1 MNKDFQRKK
10 NETKFKEFLGHA
22 ENRCFRVSYEILDH
36 PADAKFR
43 ATGES
48 MEEAFSE
55 SVKAFAEIVGTDNKA
70 GNTRH
75 KIEVKSENSEALL
88 FDFLDE
94 LIFVQDANSVAVSH
108 TDDLQIEEVGDGYKL
123 NATVWTDIITDDMK
137 LLDIKAPT
145 YNEMEVDYQQGEGWI
160 TQAVLDI

>member
-1 MNKDFQRKK
+1 M
-10 NETKFKEFLGHA
+10 T
-22 ENRCFRVSYEILDH
+22 YEILDH

-43 ATGES
+43 ASGET

-55 SVKAFAEIVGTDNKA
+55 SVKAFAEIVGTDTKA

-75 KIEVKSENSEALL
+75 KVDIKSENSEALL

-94 LIFVQDANSVAVSH
+94 LIFLQDANDVAASH
-108 TDDLQIEEVGDGYKL
+108 TDDLQIEETEDGYKL
-123 NATVWTDIITDDMK
+123 EATIWTDVITEEMN

-145 YNEMEVDYQQGEGWI
+145 YNEMKVDYKQGEGWI

>member
-1 MNKDFQRKK
+1 M
-10 NETKFKEFLGHA
+10 
-22 ENRCFRVSYEILDH
+22 SYEILDH

-43 ATGES
+43 ATGAS

-55 SVKAFAEIVGTDNKA
+55 SVKAFAEIVGTDPKA
-70 GNTRH
+70 GNIRH
-75 KIEVKSENSEALL
+75 KIEAESENSEALL

-94 LIFVQDANSVAVSH
+94 LIFLQDANDVSASH
-108 TDDLQIEEVGDGYKL
+108 TDDLQIEETENGYKL
-123 NATVWTDIITDDMK
+123 KATIWTDVITEEMN

-145 YNEMEVDYQQGEGWI
+145 YNEMVVDYQKGEGWI

>member
-1 MNKDFQRKK
+1 
-10 NETKFKEFLGHA
+10 
-22 ENRCFRVSYEILDH
+22 VSYEILDH

-43 ATGES
+43 ATGNS

-55 SVKAFAEIVGTDNKA
+55 SVKAFAEIVGTDPEA
-70 GNTRH
+70 GNIRH
-75 KIEVKSENSEALL
+75 KIEVESENSEALL

-94 LIFVQDANSVAVSH
+94 LIFLQDANDVAASH
-108 TDDLQIEEVGDGYKL
+108 TDDLQIEETEDGYKL
-123 NATVWTDIITDDMK
+123 KATIWTDVITEEMN

-145 YNEMEVDYQQGEGWI
+145 YNEMKVDYKKGEGWI